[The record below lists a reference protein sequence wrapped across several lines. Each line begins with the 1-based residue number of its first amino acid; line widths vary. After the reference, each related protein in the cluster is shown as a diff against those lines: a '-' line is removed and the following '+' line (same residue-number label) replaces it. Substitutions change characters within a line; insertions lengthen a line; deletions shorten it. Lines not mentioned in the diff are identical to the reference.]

1 MATPFVNTV
10 FWVMVTLNNAGQL
23 APVEKA
29 DLPPGLTGPIAWSEG
44 QCMYNRGRMQN
55 PEEVTCQQFTSAPT
69 TKWLPPGQVPEVSPS
84 AVPQGT
90 PEQPAPPERRSEDP
104 VLKNDDVRLAGG
116 HYHYSRPLFWWVE
129 DNSAKVAEADKPY
142 IEPRAEPAAQPTAR
156 AKRVVHR
163 QQYQPGPFDVIA
175 SLLTGNW

>member
-1 MATPFVNTV
+1 MATPFVNIV
-10 FWVMVTLNNAGQL
+10 VWVMVTLNNAGQL

-55 PEEVTCQQFTSAPT
+55 PEKVTCQQFTSAPT

-90 PEQPAPPERRSEDP
+90 PEQPAPPERRSP
-104 VLKNDDVRLAGG
+104 
-116 HYHYSRPLFWWVE
+116 S
-129 DNSAKVAEADKPY
+129 
-142 IEPRAEPAAQPTAR
+142 
-156 AKRVVHR
+156 
-163 QQYQPGPFDVIA
+163 
-175 SLLTGNW
+175 